1 MMQKTKLGIPAG
13 LMGALLFAAGYF
25 SGYLLLFL
33 MAGYVLLCE
42 EDAWLRRTSVKAVLL
57 TVVFSVISL
66 VLGLVPDLIG
76 IVDDLFNVFGSY
88 FSIPFITNVLNLLRS
103 VISLIETLVFAVLGV
118 MALTQSKVKLP
129 MIDDFLEKNVQ

>member
-1 MMQKTKLGIPAG
+1 MMQKTKLGIPVG

-25 SGYLLLFL
+25 SGYLLLFV

-76 IVDDLFNVFGSY
+76 ILDDLLNVFGSY

-103 VISLIETLVFAVLGV
+103 VIGLVETLVFAALGL
-118 MALTQSKVKLP
+118 MALGQSKMKIPVV
-129 MIDDFLEKNVQ
+129 DDYLEKNVD